1 MKQCINASGAPPALG
16 PYSHAVR
23 AGDFTFISG
32 QGPFQPDGSGVLE
45 GTLQEQSRLTLDN
58 LGRVLEAAGLGFDDV
73 VKTTV
78 FLADMQQFQRFNEVY
93 QEYFSADCPARS
105 CIQAAALPGGIQV
118 EVEAVAY
125 RAAQN
130 G

>member
-1 MKQCINASGAPPALG
+1 MKKCIHAPGAPPALG

-23 AGDFTFISG
+23 AGGFVFVSG

-45 GTLQEQSRLTLDN
+45 GTLQEQSRLTIEN
-58 LGRVLEAAGLGFDDV
+58 LKRVLAAADATLADV

-78 FLADMQQFQRFNEVY
+78 FLTDMDQFQNFNKVY
-93 QEYFSADCPARS
+93 REYFGENSPARS

-118 EVEAVAY
+118 EIEAIAY
-125 RAAQN
+125 RPVEHT
-130 G
+130 